1 MDGREVEGILERWW
15 LEQVSCHFSALVLI
29 QQPTVG
35 IVFWEKWS
43 AFWVKEKPGTEE
55 KTMWQKVELLQVD

>member
-1 MDGREVEGILERWW
+1 MDGREVGGILERWW

-29 QQPTVG
+29 QQPTGG
-35 IVFWEKWS
+35 IVFWEECSSSW
-43 AFWVKEKPGTEE
+43 AKEKPGTEE